1 MRKTLL
7 VIGASLAVC
16 GIANVVLV
24 VLFSGCATGPSESAR
39 EREKRLQRTTPVP
52 RYMTY

>member
-7 VIGASLAVC
+7 IIGASLAVC

-24 VLFSGCATGPSESAR
+24 VLFSGCALSDGAAL
-39 EREKRLQRTTPVP
+39 EREKRRQRTTPVP
-52 RYMTY
+52 RYLTY